1 MENFSLIFI
10 DLLIQC
16 RMFIVRFE
24 QYVYKFFCEFSNYL
38 VGYMHS
44 YRYHTY
50 KAFRQY
56 EQECVV

>member
-1 MENFSLIFI
+1 
-10 DLLIQC
+10 
-16 RMFIVRFE
+16 MFIVRFE